1 MKRVIVLLTFISI
14 ALCSFRIKNDTVVV
28 EQVESDLPIIIRYD
42 SVRDYIFRVQFPL
55 TFRIC
60 NISGRNKQICQ
71 IAYYYKDINH
81 ALSYEQGWN
90 YNVRIN
96 RIKKGELL
104 SPYKRGRIMIDSLT
118 TENFVF
124 QTGHS
129 IRYEDTTLQSV
140 FRSFIP
146 AIKQSGKDT
155 LHISTIRAFKEKYP
169 EIIKTLLQNDSIK
182 FWIYTPWSDDK
193 GIHFILPVEQK

>member
-71 IAYYYKDINH
+71 IAYYYKD
-81 ALSYEQGWN
+81 
-90 YNVRIN
+90 
-96 RIKKGELL
+96 
-104 SPYKRGRIMIDSLT
+104 
-118 TENFVF
+118 
-124 QTGHS
+124 
-129 IRYEDTTLQSV
+129 
-140 FRSFIP
+140 
-146 AIKQSGKDT
+146 
-155 LHISTIRAFKEKYP
+155 
-169 EIIKTLLQNDSIK
+169 
-182 FWIYTPWSDDK
+182 
-193 GIHFILPVEQK
+193 